1 MKSEKAVKSAKPVKA
16 KSLEIAQAEL
26 NEAWRVMHFALRAV
40 IAEPDRILATRG
52 LTRMHHRILFFVA
65 HTPGMSVGELQSTL
79 DVTKQALNAP
89 LRQLQEQNL
98 IDLAKA
104 DHDARVREIRLTADG
119 AALEAKLTGEQHKL
133 FAEAFAR
140 AGAEAHQGC
149 RASSIITARQPSC
162 ASAPA
167 LAKASANNL
176 FCSPVSFASSA
187 APSVVRRLSRTRAS

>member
-1 MKSEKAVKSAKPVKA
+1 MSAKKSSVHSAKSAKTAASPKLVKA
-16 KSLEIAQAEL
+16 KSAESEPAAL

-89 LRQLQEQNL
+89 LRQLQAQSL

-119 AALEAKLTGEQHKL
+119 AALEAKLTGEQEKL
-133 FAEAFAR
+133 FADAFAK
-140 AGAEAHQGC
+140 AGEAAHQGW
-149 RASSIITARQPSC
+149 RAVMHE
-162 ASAPA
+162 
-167 LAKASANNL
+167 LAQHAGMKS
-176 FCSPVSFASSA
+176 
-187 APSVVRRLSRTRAS
+187 